1 MIIDELEKK
10 VQGKGVRIVF
20 TEGWDPR
27 VQKAAIDLKN
37 NDVVCPVL
45 LGTPEEIAGCAQKN
59 SLNVEGIEQID
70 PNNFEHMDEM
80 VRKMVELRRGKMDE
94 EKVRTA
100 LKSTNYF

>member
-59 SLNVEGIEQID
+59 SLISNIWMKWFVKWLSYVVVKWTKKK
-70 PNNFEHMDEM
+70 FVKH
-80 VRKMVELRRGKMDE
+80 
-94 EKVRTA
+94 
-100 LKSTNYF
+100 

>member
-1 MIIDELEKK
+1 MIIDELGKK

-45 LGTPEEIAGCAQKN
+45 LGTPEEIAG
-59 SLNVEGIEQID
+59 
-70 PNNFEHMDEM
+70 
-80 VRKMVELRRGKMDE
+80 
-94 EKVRTA
+94 
-100 LKSTNYF
+100 

>member
-37 NDVVCPVL
+37 NVNFACIFHCKVL
-45 LGTPEEIAGCAQKN
+45 
-59 SLNVEGIEQID
+59 
-70 PNNFEHMDEM
+70 H
-80 VRKMVELRRGKMDE
+80 
-94 EKVRTA
+94 
-100 LKSTNYF
+100 

>member
-37 NDVVCPVL
+37 NDVVRPVL
-45 LGTPEEIAGCAQKN
+45 
-59 SLNVEGIEQID
+59 
-70 PNNFEHMDEM
+70 
-80 VRKMVELRRGKMDE
+80 
-94 EKVRTA
+94 
-100 LKSTNYF
+100 

>member
-70 PNNFEHMDEM
+70 PNNFEHMDEWF
-80 VRKMVELRRGKMDE
+80 VKWLSYVVVKWT
-94 EKVRTA
+94 KKKFVQH
-100 LKSTNYF
+100 

>member
-37 NDVVCPVL
+37 NDVVRPVL

-70 PNNFEHMDEM
+70 PNNFDHMW
-80 VRKMVELRRGKMDE
+80 KW
-94 EKVRTA
+94 
-100 LKSTNYF
+100 STKCRITSW

>member
-45 LGTPEEIAGCAQKN
+45 LGTPEEIAR
-59 SLNVEGIEQID
+59 SLVDAMPLKLMEV
-70 PNNFEHMDEM
+70 F
-80 VRKMVELRRGKMDE
+80 
-94 EKVRTA
+94 KV
-100 LKSTNYF
+100 LNLL